1 MPTRLYSF
9 SMSLKFNLLHCLVM
23 DIDLLAKMIR
33 DVVLEK
39 DEVALPGLGVFVAEF
54 VPASFSD
61 KGFTINPPYKRLTFR
76 QEVNA
81 GDDTLIR
88 MYAEANNIGE
98 DAAARIV
105 NDFLSGLK
113 DILMVRKSVVFPEL
127 GKLRATREN
136 NFFFIADEN
145 LDIYPE
151 GFGLEPVSLKTHQEA
166 VSEVAETIAG
176 LRSILEPET
185 ASGTDIASESE
196 TPPASETVL
205 EADSA
210 PESENAAEPEAEPV
224 VGAAAASGIA
234 LQTESE
240 DEPMEVAEEGVSGDD
255 AEGESVVET
264 GSEAAEE
271 AVEDAAGESA
281 EEAAGE
287 AEDSC
292 AEGDAEQSGTN
303 AEDTMEIAEETVE
316 EFAEES
322 AAETESEPAEET
334 AAAEEESAE
343 EPAGESE
350 EEPAEDH
357 AGEDA
362 AATSG
367 PETENDFGLM
377 PPLDI
382 QIEETDSDAE
392 AAPLADADLD
402 VQSGRDSETVGHEV
416 LSEILVIEDNSK
428 AMEDN
433 AGEIEDNGEAT
444 GESSSAI
451 GDDANTPSR
460 SSRFWKTFRII
471 AVTLA
476 VLAILALAA
485 FIILSRVAPDF
496 IDRILYS
503 PEELDIVRQMT
514 SGR

>member
-9 SMSLKFNLLHCLVM
+9 SMSLKFNLLHYLVM

-113 DILMVRKSVVFPEL
+113 DILMVRKAVVFPEL

-210 PESENAAEPEAEPV
+210 PESENAAEPEVEPV
-224 VGAAAASGIA
+224 VVAAAASGIA

-271 AVEDAAGESA
+271 AAEDAVGESA
-281 EEAAGE
+281 EEAAEQAAGE

-322 AAETESEPAEET
+322 AAETESEPAEDP
-334 AAAEEESAE
+334 AAE
-343 EPAGESE
+343 
-350 EEPAEDH
+350 
-357 AGEDA
+357 A
-362 AATSG
+362 ASATSG
-367 PETENDFGLM
+367 PEKDNDFGII

-382 QIEETDSDAE
+382 QIEETDPDAE
-392 AAPLADADLD
+392 AAPLADADLALHPG
-402 VQSGRDSETVGHEV
+402 QDSEPVSQEF
-416 LSEILVIEDNSK
+416 LSEILVIEDN
-428 AMEDN
+428 
-433 AGEIEDNGEAT
+433 
-444 GESSSAI
+444 
-451 GDDANTPSR
+451 ANEPSR

-496 IDRILYS
+496 IDKILYS

>member
-9 SMSLKFNLLHCLVM
+9 SMSLKFNLLHYLVM

-113 DILMVRKSVVFPEL
+113 DILMVRKAVVFPEL

-176 LRSILEPET
+176 LRSILEPEN
-185 ASGTDIASESE
+185 APGNDI
-196 TPPASETVL
+196 
-205 EADSA
+205 A
-210 PESENAAEPEAEPV
+210 PESENVAEPEVEPV
-224 VGAAAASGIA
+224 VVAAAASGVA
-234 LQTESE
+234 LQSMSE
-240 DEPMEVAEEGVSGDD
+240 DEPDIAFEIVPESSSEAVKEPACDTGNADGDSGAEEVRVDGQVEEGMSGDA

-264 GSEAAEE
+264 GSEAAGESAE
-271 AVEDAAGESA
+271 ESA
-281 EEAAGE
+281 EEAA
-287 AEDSC
+287 DSC

-322 AAETESEPAEET
+322 AAETESEPAEEI

-343 EPAGESE
+343 EPV
-350 EEPAEDH
+350 EEPAAE
-357 AGEDA
+357 AA

-367 PETENDFGLM
+367 PEKDNDFGII

-382 QIEETDSDAE
+382 QIEETDPDAE
-392 AAPLADADLD
+392 AAPLADADLALHPG
-402 VQSGRDSETVGHEV
+402 QDSEPVSQEF
-416 LSEILVIEDNSK
+416 LSEILVIEDN
-428 AMEDN
+428 
-433 AGEIEDNGEAT
+433 
-444 GESSSAI
+444 
-451 GDDANTPSR
+451 ANEPSR

-514 SGR
+514 TVR

>member
-9 SMSLKFNLLHCLVM
+9 SMSLKFNLLHYLVM
-23 DIDLLAKMIR
+23 NIDLLAKMIR

-39 DEVALPGLGVFVAEF
+39 DEVALPGLGVFLAEF

-113 DILMVRKSVVFPEL
+113 DILMVRKAVVFPEL

-210 PESENAAEPEAEPV
+210 PESENAAEPEVEPV
-224 VGAAAASGIA
+224 VVAAAASGIA

-281 EEAAGE
+281 EEAAE
-287 AEDSC
+287 QAAEQAADGC

-303 AEDTMEIAEETVE
+303 AEDTMEIAEETAE
-316 EFAEES
+316 ESAEES

-343 EPAGESE
+343 EPA
-350 EEPAEDH
+350 EEPAAE
-357 AGEDA
+357 AA

-367 PETENDFGLM
+367 PEKDNDFGII

-382 QIEETDSDAE
+382 QIEETDPDAE
-392 AAPLADADLD
+392 AAPLADADLALHPG
-402 VQSGRDSETVGHEV
+402 QDSEPVSQEF
-416 LSEILVIEDNSK
+416 LSEILVIEDN
-428 AMEDN
+428 
-433 AGEIEDNGEAT
+433 
-444 GESSSAI
+444 
-451 GDDANTPSR
+451 ANEPSR

>member
-9 SMSLKFNLLHCLVM
+9 SMSLKFNLLHYLVM

-113 DILMVRKSVVFPEL
+113 DILMVRKAVVFPEL

-210 PESENAAEPEAEPV
+210 PESENAAEPEVEPV
-224 VGAAAASGIA
+224 VVAAAASGIA

-271 AVEDAAGESA
+271 AAEDAVGESA
-281 EEAAGE
+281 EEAAEQAAGE

-303 AEDTMEIAEETVE
+303 AEDTMEIAEETAE
-316 EFAEES
+316 ESAEES

-343 EPAGESE
+343 EPA
-350 EEPAEDH
+350 EEPAAE
-357 AGEDA
+357 AA

-367 PETENDFGLM
+367 PEKDNDFGII

-382 QIEETDSDAE
+382 QIEETDPDAE
-392 AAPLADADLD
+392 AAPLADADLALHPG
-402 VQSGRDSETVGHEV
+402 QDSEPVSQEF
-416 LSEILVIEDNSK
+416 LSEILVIEDN
-428 AMEDN
+428 
-433 AGEIEDNGEAT
+433 
-444 GESSSAI
+444 
-451 GDDANTPSR
+451 ANEPSR

-514 SGR
+514 SVR

>member
-1 MPTRLYSF
+1 MPNWLYSF
-9 SMSLKFNLLHCLVM
+9 SILLKFNLLHYLVM

-113 DILMVRKSVVFPEL
+113 DILMVRKAVVFPEL

-224 VGAAAASGIA
+224 VVADAASGIA
-234 LQTESE
+234 LQSESE

-281 EEAAGE
+281 EESAEESAGE

-292 AEGDAEQSGTN
+292 AEGDAEQSGTI
-303 AEDTMEIAEETVE
+303 AEDTMEIAEETAE
-316 EFAEES
+316 ESAEES

-343 EPAGESE
+343 EPA
-350 EEPAEDH
+350 EEPAAE
-357 AGEDA
+357 AA

-367 PETENDFGLM
+367 PEKDNDFGII

-382 QIEETDSDAE
+382 QIEETDPDAE
-392 AAPLADADLD
+392 AAPLADADLALHPG
-402 VQSGRDSETVGHEV
+402 QDSEPVSQEF
-416 LSEILVIEDNSK
+416 LSEILVIEDN
-428 AMEDN
+428 
-433 AGEIEDNGEAT
+433 
-444 GESSSAI
+444 
-451 GDDANTPSR
+451 ANEPSR

-514 SGR
+514 SVR

>member
-9 SMSLKFNLLHCLVM
+9 SMSLKFNLLHYLVM

-113 DILMVRKSVVFPEL
+113 DILMVRKAIVFPEL

-281 EEAAGE
+281 EEA
-287 AEDSC
+287 EDSC

-303 AEDTMEIAEETVE
+303 AEDTMEIAEETAE
-316 EFAEES
+316 ESAEES

-343 EPAGESE
+343 EPV
-350 EEPAEDH
+350 EEPAAE
-357 AGEDA
+357 AA

-367 PETENDFGLM
+367 PEKDNDFGII

-382 QIEETDSDAE
+382 QIEETDPDAE
-392 AAPLADADLD
+392 AAPLADADLALHPG
-402 VQSGRDSETVGHEV
+402 QDSEPVSQEF
-416 LSEILVIEDNSK
+416 LSEILVIEDN
-428 AMEDN
+428 
-433 AGEIEDNGEAT
+433 
-444 GESSSAI
+444 
-451 GDDANTPSR
+451 ANEPSR

-514 SGR
+514 SVR

>member
-9 SMSLKFNLLHCLVM
+9 SMSLKFNLLHYLVM

-113 DILMVRKSVVFPEL
+113 DILMVRKAVVFPEL

-234 LQTESE
+234 LQSESE

-271 AVEDAAGESA
+271 AAGESA
-281 EEAAGE
+281 EQAAGE

-303 AEDTMEIAEETVE
+303 AEDTMEIAEETAE
-316 EFAEES
+316 ESAEES

-343 EPAGESE
+343 EPAED
-350 EEPAEDH
+350 PAAE
-357 AGEDA
+357 A
-362 AATSG
+362 ASATSG
-367 PETENDFGLM
+367 PEKDNDFGII

-382 QIEETDSDAE
+382 QIEETDPDAE
-392 AAPLADADLD
+392 AAPLADADLALHPG
-402 VQSGRDSETVGHEV
+402 QDSEPVSQEF
-416 LSEILVIEDNSK
+416 LSEILVIEDN
-428 AMEDN
+428 
-433 AGEIEDNGEAT
+433 
-444 GESSSAI
+444 
-451 GDDANTPSR
+451 ANEPSR

>member
-9 SMSLKFNLLHCLVM
+9 SMSLKFNLLHYLVM

-113 DILMVRKSVVFPEL
+113 DILMVRKAVVFPEL

-210 PESENAAEPEAEPV
+210 PESENAAEPEVEPV

-343 EPAGESE
+343 EPA
-350 EEPAEDH
+350 EEPAAE
-357 AGEDA
+357 AA

-367 PETENDFGLM
+367 PEKDNDFGII

-382 QIEETDSDAE
+382 QIEETDPDAE
-392 AAPLADADLD
+392 AAPLADADLALHPG
-402 VQSGRDSETVGHEV
+402 QDSEPVSQEF
-416 LSEILVIEDNSK
+416 LSEILVIEDN
-428 AMEDN
+428 
-433 AGEIEDNGEAT
+433 
-444 GESSSAI
+444 
-451 GDDANTPSR
+451 ANEPSR

>member
-9 SMSLKFNLLHCLVM
+9 SMSLKFNLLHYLVM

-105 NDFLSGLK
+105 NDFLAGLK
-113 DILMVRKSVVFPEL
+113 DILMVRKAVVFPEL

-176 LRSILEPET
+176 LRSILEPDN
-185 ASGTDIASESE
+185 ASGTDIAPESE

-303 AEDTMEIAEETVE
+303 AEDTMEIAEETAE
-316 EFAEES
+316 ESAEES

-343 EPAGESE
+343 EPA
-350 EEPAEDH
+350 EEPAAE
-357 AGEDA
+357 AA

-367 PETENDFGLM
+367 PEKDNDFGII

-382 QIEETDSDAE
+382 QIEETDPDAE
-392 AAPLADADLD
+392 AAPLADADLALHPG
-402 VQSGRDSETVGHEV
+402 QDSEPVSQEF
-416 LSEILVIEDNSK
+416 LSEILVIEDN
-428 AMEDN
+428 
-433 AGEIEDNGEAT
+433 
-444 GESSSAI
+444 
-451 GDDANTPSR
+451 ANEPSR

>member
-9 SMSLKFNLLHCLVM
+9 SMSLKFNLLHYLVM

-33 DVVLEK
+33 DVVLEN

-264 GSEAAEE
+264 GSEAAED
-271 AVEDAAGESA
+271 AVGESA
-281 EEAAGE
+281 EQSAGE

-303 AEDTMEIAEETVE
+303 AEDTMEIAEETAE
-316 EFAEES
+316 ESAEES

-343 EPAGESE
+343 EPA
-350 EEPAEDH
+350 EEPAAE
-357 AGEDA
+357 AA

-367 PETENDFGLM
+367 PEKDNDFGII

-382 QIEETDSDAE
+382 QIEETDPDAE
-392 AAPLADADLD
+392 AAPLADADLALHPG
-402 VQSGRDSETVGHEV
+402 QDSEPVSQEF
-416 LSEILVIEDNSK
+416 LSEILVIEDNGK
-428 AMEDN
+428 AIEDN
-433 AGEIEDNGEAT
+433 ANE
-444 GESSSAI
+444 
-451 GDDANTPSR
+451 PSR

-496 IDRILYS
+496 IDKLLYS

-514 SGR
+514 SVR

>member
-1 MPTRLYSF
+1 MPNWLYSF
-9 SMSLKFNLLHCLVM
+9 SILLKFNLLHYLVM

-113 DILMVRKSVVFPEL
+113 DILMVRKAVVFPEL

-281 EEAAGE
+281 EESAEQSAGE

-303 AEDTMEIAEETVE
+303 AEDTMEIAEETAE
-316 EFAEES
+316 ESAEES

-343 EPAGESE
+343 EPA
-350 EEPAEDH
+350 EEPAAE
-357 AGEDA
+357 AA

-367 PETENDFGLM
+367 PEKDNDFGII

-382 QIEETDSDAE
+382 QIEETDPDAE
-392 AAPLADADLD
+392 AAPLADADLALHPG
-402 VQSGRDSETVGHEV
+402 QDSEPVSQEF
-416 LSEILVIEDNSK
+416 LSEILVIEDN
-428 AMEDN
+428 
-433 AGEIEDNGEAT
+433 
-444 GESSSAI
+444 
-451 GDDANTPSR
+451 ANEPSR

>member
-9 SMSLKFNLLHCLVM
+9 SMSLKFNLLHYLVM

-210 PESENAAEPEAEPV
+210 PESENAAEPEVEPV

-271 AVEDAAGESA
+271 AAEDAVGESA
-281 EEAAGE
+281 EEAAEQAAGE

-343 EPAGESE
+343 EPA
-350 EEPAEDH
+350 EEPAAE
-357 AGEDA
+357 AA

-367 PETENDFGLM
+367 PEKDNDFGII

-382 QIEETDSDAE
+382 QIEETDPDAE
-392 AAPLADADLD
+392 AAPLADADLALHPG
-402 VQSGRDSETVGHEV
+402 QDSEPVSQEF
-416 LSEILVIEDNSK
+416 LSEILVIEDN
-428 AMEDN
+428 
-433 AGEIEDNGEAT
+433 
-444 GESSSAI
+444 
-451 GDDANTPSR
+451 ANEPSR

-514 SGR
+514 SVR

>member
-9 SMSLKFNLLHCLVM
+9 SMSLKFNLLHYLVM

-113 DILMVRKSVVFPEL
+113 DILMVRKAVVFPEL

-210 PESENAAEPEAEPV
+210 PESENAAEPEVEPV
-224 VGAAAASGIA
+224 VVAAAASGIA

-271 AVEDAAGESA
+271 AVEEAAGESA
-281 EEAAGE
+281 EESAEQAAGE

-343 EPAGESE
+343 EPAEESE
-350 EEPAEDH
+350 DEPAEDP
-357 AGEDA
+357 AAEAA
-362 AATSG
+362 AATSE

-377 PPLDI
+377 PLLDI
-382 QIEETDSDAE
+382 QIEETDPDAE
-392 AAPLADADLD
+392 AAPLADADLALHPG
-402 VQSGRDSETVGHEV
+402 QDSEPVSQEF
-416 LSEILVIEDNSK
+416 LSEILVIEDN
-428 AMEDN
+428 
-433 AGEIEDNGEAT
+433 
-444 GESSSAI
+444 
-451 GDDANTPSR
+451 ANEPSR

-514 SGR
+514 TVR

>member
-9 SMSLKFNLLHCLVM
+9 SMSLKFNLLHYLVM

-113 DILMVRKSVVFPEL
+113 DILMVRKAVVFPEL

-224 VGAAAASGIA
+224 VVAAAASGIA
-234 LQTESE
+234 LQSESE
-240 DEPMEVAEEGVSGDD
+240 DEPMEVTEEGVSGDD

-281 EEAAGE
+281 EEA
-287 AEDSC
+287 EDGC

-303 AEDTMEIAEETVE
+303 AEDTMEIAEETAE
-316 EFAEES
+316 ESAEES

-343 EPAGESE
+343 EPA
-350 EEPAEDH
+350 EEPAAE
-357 AGEDA
+357 AA

-367 PETENDFGLM
+367 PEKDNDFGII

-382 QIEETDSDAE
+382 QIEETDPDAE
-392 AAPLADADLD
+392 AAPLADADLALHPG
-402 VQSGRDSETVGHEV
+402 QDSEPVSQEF
-416 LSEILVIEDNSK
+416 LSEILVIEDN
-428 AMEDN
+428 
-433 AGEIEDNGEAT
+433 
-444 GESSSAI
+444 
-451 GDDANTPSR
+451 ANEPSR

-514 SGR
+514 SVR

>member
-9 SMSLKFNLLHCLVM
+9 SMSLKFNLLHYLVM

-113 DILMVRKSVVFPEL
+113 DILMVRKAVVFPEL

-210 PESENAAEPEAEPV
+210 PESENAAEPEVEPV
-224 VGAAAASGIA
+224 VVAAAASGIA

-271 AVEDAAGESA
+271 AAEDAVGESA
-281 EEAAGE
+281 EEAAEQAAGE

-322 AAETESEPAEET
+322 AAETESEPAEEI

-343 EPAGESE
+343 EPV
-350 EEPAEDH
+350 EEPAAE
-357 AGEDA
+357 AA

-367 PETENDFGLM
+367 PEKDNDFGII

-382 QIEETDSDAE
+382 QIEETDPDAE
-392 AAPLADADLD
+392 AAPLADADLALHPGQD
-402 VQSGRDSETVGHEV
+402 SGPVSQEF
-416 LSEILVIEDNSK
+416 LSEILVIEDN
-428 AMEDN
+428 
-433 AGEIEDNGEAT
+433 
-444 GESSSAI
+444 
-451 GDDANTPSR
+451 ANEPSR

-496 IDRILYS
+496 IDKILYS

-514 SGR
+514 TVR

>member
-1 MPTRLYSF
+1 
-9 SMSLKFNLLHCLVM
+9 M

-113 DILMVRKSVVFPEL
+113 DILMVRKAVVFPEL

-281 EEAAGE
+281 EEA
-287 AEDSC
+287 EDSC

-303 AEDTMEIAEETVE
+303 AEDTMEIAEETAE
-316 EFAEES
+316 ESAEES

-343 EPAGESE
+343 EPA
-350 EEPAEDH
+350 EEPAAE
-357 AGEDA
+357 AA

-367 PETENDFGLM
+367 PEKDNDFGII

-382 QIEETDSDAE
+382 QIEETDPDAE
-392 AAPLADADLD
+392 AAPLADADLALHPG
-402 VQSGRDSETVGHEV
+402 QDSEPVSQEF
-416 LSEILVIEDNSK
+416 LSEILVIEDN
-428 AMEDN
+428 
-433 AGEIEDNGEAT
+433 
-444 GESSSAI
+444 
-451 GDDANTPSR
+451 ANEPSR

-514 SGR
+514 SVR

>member
-1 MPTRLYSF
+1 
-9 SMSLKFNLLHCLVM
+9 M

-113 DILMVRKSVVFPEL
+113 DILMVRKAVVFPEL

-210 PESENAAEPEAEPV
+210 PESENAAEPEVEPV
-224 VGAAAASGIA
+224 VVAAAASGIA

-271 AVEDAAGESA
+271 AAEDAVGESA
-281 EEAAGE
+281 EEAAEQAAGE

-334 AAAEEESAE
+334 AAAEEESTEEPAE
-343 EPAGESE
+343 EPA
-350 EEPAEDH
+350 AE
-357 AGEDA
+357 APS
-362 AATSG
+362 ATSE
-367 PETENDFGLM
+367 PEKDNDFGII

-382 QIEETDSDAE
+382 QIEETDPDAE
-392 AAPLADADLD
+392 AAPLADADLALHPG
-402 VQSGRDSETVGHEV
+402 QDSEPVSQEF
-416 LSEILVIEDNSK
+416 LSEILVIEDN
-428 AMEDN
+428 
-433 AGEIEDNGEAT
+433 
-444 GESSSAI
+444 
-451 GDDANTPSR
+451 ANEPSR

-496 IDRILYS
+496 IDKILYS

-514 SGR
+514 TVR

>member
-9 SMSLKFNLLHCLVM
+9 SMSLKFNLLHYLVM

-61 KGFTINPPYKRLTFR
+61 KGFTINPPYKRLSFR
-76 QEVNA
+76 QEDNA
-81 GDDTLIR
+81 GDDTLVR

-113 DILMVRKSVVFPEL
+113 DILMVRKAVVFPEL

-176 LRSILEPET
+176 LRSILEPEN
-185 ASGTDIASESE
+185 APGNDI
-196 TPPASETVL
+196 
-205 EADSA
+205 A
-210 PESENAAEPEAEPV
+210 PESENVAEPEVEPV
-224 VGAAAASGIA
+224 VVAAAASGVA
-234 LQTESE
+234 LQSVSE
-240 DEPMEVAEEGVSGDD
+240 DEPDIAFEIVPESSSEAVQEPACDTGNADGDSGAEEVRVDGLAEEGVSGDD
-255 AEGESVVET
+255 AEGESVVEI

-271 AVEDAAGESA
+271 AAEDAVGESA
-281 EEAAGE
+281 EQAAGE

-292 AEGDAEQSGTN
+292 AEGDAEQSGAN
-303 AEDTMEIAEETVE
+303 AEEAMEIAEDTVVE
-316 EFAEES
+316 NAEES
-322 AAETESEPAEET
+322 AAEIEPESAEET

-343 EPAGESE
+343 EPA
-350 EEPAEDH
+350 EEPAAE
-357 AGEDA
+357 AA

-367 PETENDFGLM
+367 PEKDNDFGII

-382 QIEETDSDAE
+382 QIEETDPDAE
-392 AAPLADADLD
+392 AAPLADADLALHPG
-402 VQSGRDSETVGHEV
+402 QDSEPVSQEF
-416 LSEILVIEDNSK
+416 LSEILVIEDN
-428 AMEDN
+428 
-433 AGEIEDNGEAT
+433 
-444 GESSSAI
+444 
-451 GDDANTPSR
+451 ANEPSR

-496 IDRILYS
+496 IDKILYS

>member
-9 SMSLKFNLLHCLVM
+9 SMSLKFNLLHYLVM

-113 DILMVRKSVVFPEL
+113 DILMVRKAVVFPEL

-224 VGAAAASGIA
+224 VGDAAASGIA

-271 AVEDAAGESA
+271 AVEDAAGEAAGESA
-281 EEAAGE
+281 EEA
-287 AEDSC
+287 EDGC

-303 AEDTMEIAEETVE
+303 AEDTMEIAEETAE
-316 EFAEES
+316 ESAEES

-343 EPAGESE
+343 EPA
-350 EEPAEDH
+350 EEPAAE
-357 AGEDA
+357 AA

-367 PETENDFGLM
+367 PEKDNDFGII

-382 QIEETDSDAE
+382 QIEETDPDAE
-392 AAPLADADLD
+392 AAPLADADLALHPG
-402 VQSGRDSETVGHEV
+402 QDSEPVSQEF
-416 LSEILVIEDNSK
+416 LSEILVIEDN
-428 AMEDN
+428 
-433 AGEIEDNGEAT
+433 
-444 GESSSAI
+444 
-451 GDDANTPSR
+451 ANEPSR

-514 SGR
+514 SVR

>member
-9 SMSLKFNLLHCLVM
+9 SMSLKFNLLHYLVM

-113 DILMVRKSVVFPEL
+113 DILMVRKAVVFPEL

-210 PESENAAEPEAEPV
+210 PESENAAEPEVEPV
-224 VGAAAASGIA
+224 VVAAAASGIA

-271 AVEDAAGESA
+271 AAEDAVGESA
-281 EEAAGE
+281 EEAAEQAAGE

-322 AAETESEPAEET
+322 AAETESEPAEEI

-343 EPAGESE
+343 EPV
-350 EEPAEDH
+350 EEPAAE
-357 AGEDA
+357 AA

-367 PETENDFGLM
+367 PEKDNDFGII

-382 QIEETDSDAE
+382 QIEETDPDAE
-392 AAPLADADLD
+392 AAPLADADLALHPG
-402 VQSGRDSETVGHEV
+402 QDSEPVSQEF
-416 LSEILVIEDNSK
+416 LSEILVIEDN
-428 AMEDN
+428 
-433 AGEIEDNGEAT
+433 
-444 GESSSAI
+444 
-451 GDDANTPSR
+451 ANEPSR

-514 SGR
+514 SVR

>member
-1 MPTRLYSF
+1 MPIWLYSF
-9 SMSLKFNLLHCLVM
+9 SILLKFNLLHYLVM

-113 DILMVRKSVVFPEL
+113 DILMVRKAVVFPEL

-210 PESENAAEPEAEPV
+210 PESENAAEPEVEPV
-224 VGAAAASGIA
+224 VVAAAASGIA

-271 AVEDAAGESA
+271 AAEDAVGESA
-281 EEAAGE
+281 EEAAEQAAGE

-343 EPAGESE
+343 EPV
-350 EEPAEDH
+350 EEPAAE
-357 AGEDA
+357 AA

-367 PETENDFGLM
+367 PEKDNDFGII

-382 QIEETDSDAE
+382 QIEETDPDAE
-392 AAPLADADLD
+392 AAPLADADLALHPG
-402 VQSGRDSETVGHEV
+402 QDSEPVSQEF
-416 LSEILVIEDNSK
+416 LSEILVIEDN
-428 AMEDN
+428 
-433 AGEIEDNGEAT
+433 
-444 GESSSAI
+444 
-451 GDDANTPSR
+451 ANEPSR

-514 SGR
+514 SVR

>member
-9 SMSLKFNLLHCLVM
+9 SMSLKFNLLHYLVM

-105 NDFLSGLK
+105 NDFLAGLK
-113 DILMVRKSVVFPEL
+113 DILMVRKAVVFPEL

-210 PESENAAEPEAEPV
+210 PESENAAEPEVEPV
-224 VGAAAASGIA
+224 VVAAAASGIA

-271 AVEDAAGESA
+271 AAEESA
-281 EEAAGE
+281 EE

-303 AEDTMEIAEETVE
+303 AEDTMEIAEETAE
-316 EFAEES
+316 ESAEES

-343 EPAGESE
+343 EPA
-350 EEPAEDH
+350 EEPAAE
-357 AGEDA
+357 A
-362 AATSG
+362 ASATSG
-367 PETENDFGLM
+367 PEKDNDFGII

-382 QIEETDSDAE
+382 QIEETDPDAE
-392 AAPLADADLD
+392 AAPLADADLALHPG
-402 VQSGRDSETVGHEV
+402 QDSEPVSQEF
-416 LSEILVIEDNSK
+416 LSEILVIEDN
-428 AMEDN
+428 
-433 AGEIEDNGEAT
+433 
-444 GESSSAI
+444 
-451 GDDANTPSR
+451 ANEPSR

-514 SGR
+514 SVR

>member
-9 SMSLKFNLLHCLVM
+9 SMSLKFNLLHYLVM

-113 DILMVRKSVVFPEL
+113 DILMVRKAVVFPEL

-224 VGAAAASGIA
+224 VVAAAASGIA

-343 EPAGESE
+343 EPA
-350 EEPAEDH
+350 EEPAAE
-357 AGEDA
+357 AA

-367 PETENDFGLM
+367 PEKDNDFGII

-382 QIEETDSDAE
+382 QIEETDPDAE
-392 AAPLADADLD
+392 AAPLADADLALHPG
-402 VQSGRDSETVGHEV
+402 QDSEPVSQEF
-416 LSEILVIEDNSK
+416 LSEILVIEDN
-428 AMEDN
+428 
-433 AGEIEDNGEAT
+433 
-444 GESSSAI
+444 
-451 GDDANTPSR
+451 ANEPSR

>member
-9 SMSLKFNLLHCLVM
+9 SMSLKFNLLHYLVM

-39 DEVALPGLGVFVAEF
+39 DEVALPGLGVFLAEF

-113 DILMVRKSVVFPEL
+113 DILMVRKAVVFPEL

-166 VSEVAETIAG
+166 VSEVAETMAG
-176 LRSILEPET
+176 LRSILEPDN
-185 ASGTDIASESE
+185 ASGTDIAPESE
-196 TPPASETVL
+196 TPPAPETAPESESVPASETVL

-210 PESENAAEPEAEPV
+210 PESENAAEPEVEPV
-224 VGAAAASGIA
+224 VVAAAASGIG

-303 AEDTMEIAEETVE
+303 AEDTMEIAEETAE
-316 EFAEES
+316 ESAEES

-343 EPAGESE
+343 EPA
-350 EEPAEDH
+350 EEPAAE
-357 AGEDA
+357 AA

-367 PETENDFGLM
+367 PEKDNDFGII

-382 QIEETDSDAE
+382 QIEETDPDAE
-392 AAPLADADLD
+392 AAPLADADLALHPG
-402 VQSGRDSETVGHEV
+402 QDSEPVSQEF
-416 LSEILVIEDNSK
+416 LSEILVIEDN
-428 AMEDN
+428 
-433 AGEIEDNGEAT
+433 
-444 GESSSAI
+444 
-451 GDDANTPSR
+451 ANEPSR

-496 IDRILYS
+496 IDKILYS

>member
-9 SMSLKFNLLHCLVM
+9 SMSLKFNLLHYLVM

-105 NDFLSGLK
+105 NDFLAGLK
-113 DILMVRKSVVFPEL
+113 DILMVRKAVVFPEL

-322 AAETESEPAEET
+322 AAETESEPAEEI

-343 EPAGESE
+343 EPV
-350 EEPAEDH
+350 EEPAAE
-357 AGEDA
+357 AA

-367 PETENDFGLM
+367 PEKDNDFGII

-382 QIEETDSDAE
+382 QIEETDPDAE
-392 AAPLADADLD
+392 AAPLADADLALHPGQD
-402 VQSGRDSETVGHEV
+402 SGPVSQEF
-416 LSEILVIEDNSK
+416 LSEILVIEDN
-428 AMEDN
+428 
-433 AGEIEDNGEAT
+433 
-444 GESSSAI
+444 
-451 GDDANTPSR
+451 ANEPSR

>member
-1 MPTRLYSF
+1 
-9 SMSLKFNLLHCLVM
+9 M

-113 DILMVRKSVVFPEL
+113 DILMVRKAVVFPEL

-303 AEDTMEIAEETVE
+303 AEDTMEIAEETAE
-316 EFAEES
+316 ESAEES

-343 EPAGESE
+343 EPV
-350 EEPAEDH
+350 EEPAAE
-357 AGEDA
+357 AA

-367 PETENDFGLM
+367 PEKDNDFGII

-382 QIEETDSDAE
+382 QIEETDPDAE
-392 AAPLADADLD
+392 AAPLADADLALHPG
-402 VQSGRDSETVGHEV
+402 QDSEPVSQEF
-416 LSEILVIEDNSK
+416 LSEILVIEDN
-428 AMEDN
+428 
-433 AGEIEDNGEAT
+433 
-444 GESSSAI
+444 
-451 GDDANTPSR
+451 ANEPSR

>member
-9 SMSLKFNLLHCLVM
+9 SMSLKFNLLHYLVM

-113 DILMVRKSVVFPEL
+113 DILMVRKAVVFPEL

-224 VGAAAASGIA
+224 VVADAASGIA
-234 LQTESE
+234 LQSESE

-271 AVEDAAGESA
+271 AAEDAVGESA
-281 EEAAGE
+281 EEAAEQAAGE

-303 AEDTMEIAEETVE
+303 AEDTMEIAEETAE
-316 EFAEES
+316 ESAEES

-343 EPAGESE
+343 EPA
-350 EEPAEDH
+350 EEPAAE
-357 AGEDA
+357 AA

-367 PETENDFGLM
+367 PEKDNDFGII

-382 QIEETDSDAE
+382 QIEETDPDAE
-392 AAPLADADLD
+392 AAPLADADLALHPG
-402 VQSGRDSETVGHEV
+402 QDSEPVSQEF
-416 LSEILVIEDNSK
+416 LSEILVIEDNGK
-428 AMEDN
+428 AIEDN
-433 AGEIEDNGEAT
+433 ANE
-444 GESSSAI
+444 
-451 GDDANTPSR
+451 PSR

-496 IDRILYS
+496 IDKILYS

>member
-9 SMSLKFNLLHCLVM
+9 SISLKFNLLHYLVM

-105 NDFLSGLK
+105 NDFLAGLK
-113 DILMVRKSVVFPEL
+113 DILMVRKAVVFPEL

-210 PESENAAEPEAEPV
+210 PESENAAEPEVEPV
-224 VGAAAASGIA
+224 VVAAAASGIA

-271 AVEDAAGESA
+271 AAEDAVGESA
-281 EEAAGE
+281 EQSAGE

-292 AEGDAEQSGTN
+292 AEGDAEQSVTI
-303 AEDTMEIAEETVE
+303 AEDTMEIAEETAE
-316 EFAEES
+316 ESAEES

-343 EPAGESE
+343 EPA
-350 EEPAEDH
+350 EEPAAE
-357 AGEDA
+357 AA

-367 PETENDFGLM
+367 PEKDNDFGII

-382 QIEETDSDAE
+382 QIEETDPDAE
-392 AAPLADADLD
+392 AAPLADADLALHPG
-402 VQSGRDSETVGHEV
+402 QDSEPVSQEF
-416 LSEILVIEDNSK
+416 LSEILVIEDN
-428 AMEDN
+428 
-433 AGEIEDNGEAT
+433 
-444 GESSSAI
+444 
-451 GDDANTPSR
+451 ANEPSR

-496 IDRILYS
+496 IDKILYS

>member
-9 SMSLKFNLLHCLVM
+9 SMSLKFNLLHYLVM

-113 DILMVRKSVVFPEL
+113 DILMVRKAVVFPEL

-210 PESENAAEPEAEPV
+210 PESENAAEPDVDPV
-224 VGAAAASGIA
+224 VVAAAASGIA
-234 LQTESE
+234 LQSESE

-303 AEDTMEIAEETVE
+303 AEDTMEIAEETAE
-316 EFAEES
+316 ESAEES

-343 EPAGESE
+343 EPA
-350 EEPAEDH
+350 EEPAAE
-357 AGEDA
+357 AA

-367 PETENDFGLM
+367 PEKDNDFGII

-382 QIEETDSDAE
+382 QIEETDPDAE
-392 AAPLADADLD
+392 AAPLADADLALHPG
-402 VQSGRDSETVGHEV
+402 QDSEPVSQEF
-416 LSEILVIEDNSK
+416 LSEILVIEDN
-428 AMEDN
+428 
-433 AGEIEDNGEAT
+433 
-444 GESSSAI
+444 
-451 GDDANTPSR
+451 ANEPSR

-514 SGR
+514 SVR

>member
-1 MPTRLYSF
+1 
-9 SMSLKFNLLHCLVM
+9 M

-113 DILMVRKSVVFPEL
+113 DILMVRKAVVFPEL

-210 PESENAAEPEAEPV
+210 PESENAAEPEVEPV
-224 VGAAAASGIA
+224 VVAAAASGIA

-271 AVEDAAGESA
+271 AAEDAVGESA
-281 EEAAGE
+281 EEAAEQAAGE

-343 EPAGESE
+343 EPA
-350 EEPAEDH
+350 EEPAAE
-357 AGEDA
+357 A
-362 AATSG
+362 ASATSG
-367 PETENDFGLM
+367 PEKDNDFGII

-382 QIEETDSDAE
+382 QIEETDPDAE
-392 AAPLADADLD
+392 AAPLADADLALHPG
-402 VQSGRDSETVGHEV
+402 QDSEPVSQEF
-416 LSEILVIEDNSK
+416 LSEILVIEDN
-428 AMEDN
+428 
-433 AGEIEDNGEAT
+433 
-444 GESSSAI
+444 
-451 GDDANTPSR
+451 ANEPSR

-514 SGR
+514 SVR

>member
-9 SMSLKFNLLHCLVM
+9 SMSLKFNLLHYLVM

-39 DEVALPGLGVFVAEF
+39 DEVALPGLRVFVAEF
-54 VPASFSD
+54 VPSSFSD

-113 DILMVRKSVVFPEL
+113 DILMVRKAVVFPEL

-224 VGAAAASGIA
+224 VVAAAASGIA

-255 AEGESVVET
+255 AEGEAGVET

-271 AVEDAAGESA
+271 AAEDAVGESA
-281 EEAAGE
+281 EESAGE

-292 AEGDAEQSGTN
+292 AEGDAEQSVTI
-303 AEDTMEIAEETVE
+303 AEDTMEIAEETAE
-316 EFAEES
+316 ESAEES

-343 EPAGESE
+343 EPA
-350 EEPAEDH
+350 EEPAAE
-357 AGEDA
+357 AA

-367 PETENDFGLM
+367 PEKDNDFGII

-382 QIEETDSDAE
+382 QIEETDPDAE
-392 AAPLADADLD
+392 AAPLADADLALHPGQD
-402 VQSGRDSETVGHEV
+402 SGPVSQEF
-416 LSEILVIEDNSK
+416 LSEILVIEDN
-428 AMEDN
+428 
-433 AGEIEDNGEAT
+433 
-444 GESSSAI
+444 
-451 GDDANTPSR
+451 ANEPSR

>member
-9 SMSLKFNLLHCLVM
+9 SMSLKFNLLHYLVM

-113 DILMVRKSVVFPEL
+113 DILMVRKAVVFPEL

-166 VSEVAETIAG
+166 VSEVAETMAG
-176 LRSILEPET
+176 LRSILEPDN
-185 ASGTDIASESE
+185 ASGTDIAPESE
-196 TPPASETVL
+196 TPPAPETAPESESVPASETVL

-210 PESENAAEPEAEPV
+210 PESENAAEPEVEPV
-224 VGAAAASGIA
+224 VVAAAASGIA

-303 AEDTMEIAEETVE
+303 AEDTMEIAEETAE
-316 EFAEES
+316 ESAEES

-343 EPAGESE
+343 EPA
-350 EEPAEDH
+350 EEPAAE
-357 AGEDA
+357 AA

-367 PETENDFGLM
+367 PEKDNDFGII

-382 QIEETDSDAE
+382 QIEETDPDAE
-392 AAPLADADLD
+392 AAPLADADLALHPG
-402 VQSGRDSETVGHEV
+402 QDSEPVSQEF
-416 LSEILVIEDNSK
+416 LSEILVIEDN
-428 AMEDN
+428 
-433 AGEIEDNGEAT
+433 
-444 GESSSAI
+444 
-451 GDDANTPSR
+451 ANEPSR

-496 IDRILYS
+496 IDKILYS

>member
-9 SMSLKFNLLHCLVM
+9 SISLKFNLLHYLVM

-303 AEDTMEIAEETVE
+303 AEDTMEIAEETAE
-316 EFAEES
+316 ESAEES

-343 EPAGESE
+343 EPA
-350 EEPAEDH
+350 EEPAAE
-357 AGEDA
+357 AA

-367 PETENDFGLM
+367 PEKDNDFGII

-382 QIEETDSDAE
+382 QIEETDPDAE
-392 AAPLADADLD
+392 AAPLADADLALHPG
-402 VQSGRDSETVGHEV
+402 QDSEPVSQEF
-416 LSEILVIEDNSK
+416 LSEILVIEDN
-428 AMEDN
+428 
-433 AGEIEDNGEAT
+433 
-444 GESSSAI
+444 
-451 GDDANTPSR
+451 ANEPSR

>member
-1 MPTRLYSF
+1 
-9 SMSLKFNLLHCLVM
+9 M

-176 LRSILEPET
+176 LRSILQPET
-185 ASGTDIASESE
+185 ASGTDIALESE
-196 TPPASETVL
+196 AVPAPETVL
-205 EADSA
+205 DADSA
-210 PESENAAEPEAEPV
+210 PESENAAEPEVEPV

-234 LQTESE
+234 LQSESE

-303 AEDTMEIAEETVE
+303 AEDTMEIAEETAE
-316 EFAEES
+316 ESAEES

-343 EPAGESE
+343 EPA
-350 EEPAEDH
+350 EEPAAE
-357 AGEDA
+357 AA

-367 PETENDFGLM
+367 PEKDNDFGII

-382 QIEETDSDAE
+382 QIEETDPDAE
-392 AAPLADADLD
+392 AAPLADADLALHPG
-402 VQSGRDSETVGHEV
+402 QDSEPVSQEF
-416 LSEILVIEDNSK
+416 LSEILVIEDN
-428 AMEDN
+428 
-433 AGEIEDNGEAT
+433 
-444 GESSSAI
+444 
-451 GDDANTPSR
+451 ANEPSR

-514 SGR
+514 SVR

>member
-9 SMSLKFNLLHCLVM
+9 SMSLKFNLLHYLVM

-113 DILMVRKSVVFPEL
+113 DILMVRKAVVFPEL

-224 VGAAAASGIA
+224 VVAAAASGIA
-234 LQTESE
+234 LQSESE

-303 AEDTMEIAEETVE
+303 AEDTMEIAEETAE
-316 EFAEES
+316 ESAEES

-343 EPAGESE
+343 EPA
-350 EEPAEDH
+350 EEPAAE
-357 AGEDA
+357 AA

-367 PETENDFGLM
+367 PEKDNDFGII

-382 QIEETDSDAE
+382 QIEETDPDAE
-392 AAPLADADLD
+392 AAPLADADLALHPG
-402 VQSGRDSETVGHEV
+402 QDSEPVSQEF
-416 LSEILVIEDNSK
+416 LSEILVIEDN
-428 AMEDN
+428 
-433 AGEIEDNGEAT
+433 
-444 GESSSAI
+444 
-451 GDDANTPSR
+451 ANEPSR

-496 IDRILYS
+496 IDKILYS

>member
-9 SMSLKFNLLHCLVM
+9 SMSLKFNLLHYLVM

-113 DILMVRKSVVFPEL
+113 DILMVRKAVVFPEL

-210 PESENAAEPEAEPV
+210 PESENAAEPEVEPV
-224 VGAAAASGIA
+224 VVAAAASGIA

-240 DEPMEVAEEGVSGDD
+240 DEPMEVAEEGVLGDD

-271 AVEDAAGESA
+271 AGEDAAGESA
-281 EEAAGE
+281 EE

-343 EPAGESE
+343 EPAED
-350 EEPAEDH
+350 PAAE
-357 AGEDA
+357 A
-362 AATSG
+362 ASATSG
-367 PETENDFGLM
+367 PEKDNDFGII

-382 QIEETDSDAE
+382 QIEETDPDAE
-392 AAPLADADLD
+392 AAPLADADLALHPG
-402 VQSGRDSETVGHEV
+402 QDSEPVSQEF
-416 LSEILVIEDNSK
+416 LSEILVIEDN
-428 AMEDN
+428 
-433 AGEIEDNGEAT
+433 
-444 GESSSAI
+444 
-451 GDDANTPSR
+451 ANEPSR

-496 IDRILYS
+496 IDKILYS

>member
-9 SMSLKFNLLHCLVM
+9 SMSLKFNLLHYLVM

-113 DILMVRKSVVFPEL
+113 DILMVRKAVVFPEL

-166 VSEVAETIAG
+166 VSEVAETMAG
-176 LRSILEPET
+176 LRSILEPDT
-185 ASGTDIASESE
+185 ASGTDIASE
-196 TPPASETVL
+196 SETVL

-303 AEDTMEIAEETVE
+303 AEDTMEIAEETAE
-316 EFAEES
+316 ESAEES

-343 EPAGESE
+343 EPA
-350 EEPAEDH
+350 EEPAAE
-357 AGEDA
+357 AA

-367 PETENDFGLM
+367 PEKDNDFGII

-382 QIEETDSDAE
+382 QIEETDPDAE
-392 AAPLADADLD
+392 AAPLADADLALHPG
-402 VQSGRDSETVGHEV
+402 QDSEPVSQEF
-416 LSEILVIEDNSK
+416 LSEILVIEDNGK
-428 AMEDN
+428 AIEDN
-433 AGEIEDNGEAT
+433 ANE
-444 GESSSAI
+444 
-451 GDDANTPSR
+451 PSR

-514 SGR
+514 SVR